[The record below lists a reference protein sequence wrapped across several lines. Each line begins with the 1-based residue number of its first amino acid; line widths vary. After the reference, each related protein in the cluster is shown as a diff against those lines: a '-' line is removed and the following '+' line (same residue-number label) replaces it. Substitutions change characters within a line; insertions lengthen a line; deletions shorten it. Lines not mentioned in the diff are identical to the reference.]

1 MANISDNTN
10 LNGHVDLTADGTQ
23 NWISQINA
31 GGTVYDIAT
40 HHGITFREGNGGTA
54 TVWNGLTD
62 LEVVIPSI
70 TDIVQTPIEF
80 AGTVGADGEVSYNET
95 HTDGL
100 KEGYL
105 VFVTADCTFG
115 GLACE
120 AGDMAIYADGKWNI
134 VSGENQVKIVGSK
147 QADITDANRTVVAVG
162 AAKDVLVVEGKALS
176 LTLDYDDLNDNH
188 VELTKG
194 DIAGVDFKNITVGNA
209 YIKLSQ
215 GTGTKVTVGEDV
227 KFNRATSLKD
237 NKVLINLDEVVTN
250 VTPGEF
256 TPGSFPTVT
265 KNGVTNLDVTGGYV
279 VKGDGNDF
287 VSSVAVKPVT
297 FDKANADDVNKITVL
312 TSLTPGVGTEFFSG
326 IHATTTDETA
336 DLIIK
341 GYAVPT
347 DGMNTKFVKAWEDS
361 SLAPV
366 TSITDGDFKLID
378 GSDLVTG
385 LEGGVTGVV
394 TAVSATVNNDTSVL
408 KTAKVENHVL
418 SFDPVNVAS
427 GVTVTPTITNFTKKG
442 FKYTAPKATTTA
454 FVTGGFTNVADTN
467 YTFGRT
473 KETTYSATPEMWKL
487 NTPEL
492 TVSKGAYTL
501 DHTGMKVTIG
511 ADLFATG
518 LTGGE
523 LPSLGKDVVTKE
535 SISATVGTELN
546 FAEQTV
552 HAVAAAASEITL
564 PGVYTLGY
572 GSEGDGVLVGAAG
585 EVTAKEASVN
595 LDGYLKDVK
604 VVATKNT
611 SVIQL

>member
-10 LNGHVDLTADGTQ
+10 LNGHVDLTADGKQ

-40 HHGITFREGNGGTA
+40 HHGITFREGNDGAA

-70 TDIVQTPIEF
+70 ADIVQSPIEF
-80 AGTVGADGEVSYNET
+80 AGTVIAGGEISWNTGHGET
-95 HTDGL
+95 AEAGNL
-100 KEGYL
+100 L
-105 VFVTADCTFG
+105 FVTVDCTFAG
-115 GLACE
+115 QACE
-120 AGDMAIYADGKWNI
+120 AGDMAIYDGTKWNI
-134 VSGENQVKIVGSK
+134 VSGENQVKIVGAK
-147 QADITDANRTVVAVG
+147 QADIDDINRTVVAVG

-176 LTLDYDDLNDNH
+176 LTLDYADLNDNH
-188 VELTKG
+188 VQLTKG
-194 DIAGVDFKNITVGNA
+194 DTVGVDFKNITVGDA
-209 YIKLSQ
+209 YVKLSQ

-227 KFNRATSLKD
+227 KFNRATALKEG
-237 NKVLINLDEVVTN
+237 KVSINLDKVVTE
-250 VTPGEF
+250 VSFGEF

-265 KNGVTNLDVTGGYV
+265 KNGVTNLDVTGGSV
-279 VKGDGNDF
+279 VAGAGNDY
-287 VSSVAVKPVT
+287 VSSVTVNPVT

-312 TSLTPGVGTEFFSG
+312 TSLTPGDGTEFFSG

-336 DLIIK
+336 DLTIK

-347 DGMNTKFVKAWEDS
+347 DGMNTKFVKGLEDG
-361 SLAPV
+361 LTPV
-366 TSITDGDFKLID
+366 TSITAGDFKLIS

-394 TAVSATVNNDTSVL
+394 TAVSATVNNDTDVFSSASV
-408 KTAKVENHVL
+408 TNHVL
-418 SFDPVNVAS
+418 TFGTTKVAS
-427 GVTVTPTITNFTKKG
+427 GVTVTPTITNFTKAG
-442 FKYTAPKATTTA
+442 FQYTAPTATNTN
-454 FVTGGFTNVADTN
+454 FVTSGFTNVADTN

-492 TVSKGAYTL
+492 TVNKGAYTL
-501 DHTGMKVTIG
+501 DRTDMKVTIG

-518 LTGGE
+518 LTGGV
-523 LPSLGKDVVTKE
+523 LPSLAPSNATK
-535 SISATVGTELN
+535 SDISATVGTELT

-552 HAVAAAASEITL
+552 HAVKATASEITL
-564 PGVYTLGY
+564 PGAYTLGY

-585 EVTAKEASVN
+585 EVTAKEATVK
-595 LDGYLKDVK
+595 LDGYLTDVK
-604 VVATKNT
+604 VVATKT
-611 SVIQL
+611 QA